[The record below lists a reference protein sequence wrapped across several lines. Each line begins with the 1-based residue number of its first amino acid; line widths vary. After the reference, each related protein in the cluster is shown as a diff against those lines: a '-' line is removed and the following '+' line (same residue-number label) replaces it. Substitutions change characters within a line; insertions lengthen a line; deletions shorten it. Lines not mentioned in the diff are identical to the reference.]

1 MDNGNENLS
10 GIAPDGEFSSFFSTT
25 AIRVVHRSDR
35 TNSIVGPTHDY
46 CFPTSGQPS
55 MFRASS
61 RTNIF
66 SDHGYPWP
74 VDHPIFPRRQPDRP
88 DSWQK
93 GHRWAHL
100 SMYFYLA
107 VTSLVVSA
115 GIRFPGVPYYY
126 RAQTAQYTYRIS
138 IPADWHS
145 DVDA

>member
-1 MDNGNENLS
+1 MARGPPHL
-10 GIAPDGEFSSFFSTT
+10 PQT
-25 AIRVVHRSDR
+25 AARQTRQLAEGPQ
-35 TNSIVGPTHDY
+35 VG
-46 CFPTSGQPS
+46 
-55 MFRASS
+55 
-61 RTNIF
+61 
-66 SDHGYPWP
+66 
-74 VDHPIFPRRQPDRP
+74 
-88 DSWQK
+88 
-93 GHRWAHL
+93 L